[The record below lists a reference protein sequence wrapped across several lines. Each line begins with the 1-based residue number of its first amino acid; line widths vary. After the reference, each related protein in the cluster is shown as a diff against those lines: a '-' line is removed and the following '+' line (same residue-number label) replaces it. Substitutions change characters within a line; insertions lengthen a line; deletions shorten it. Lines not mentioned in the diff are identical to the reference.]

1 MILAE
6 FKPGEYSVAAFG
18 LVQWDYGQTL
28 KIKGVEVEKTPE
40 IHFSTNRKKAVIV
53 IGKIVEGEIE
63 AKIPNNLLEEGEQI
77 TAYVYVANAD
87 SGKTI
92 RTISLPVKRRP
103 RPDDYDSPGEQNL
116 LRKMLEELKGK
127 ADDLQES
134 EGYLQLLS
142 GTTPIGNRI
151 RLPEGGGSG
160 REIELRNNGTAIE
173 WRYTDS
179 NEWTE
184 LAKISDLS
192 GKDGETPDFEVRDGH
207 LIAIYKN

>member
-1 MILAE
+1 MILAK
-6 FKPGEYSVAAFG
+6 FKRNEYNVTACG

-28 KIKGVEVEKTPE
+28 RIEGVEAGETPE
-40 IHFSTNRKKAVIV
+40 IHFSVGRQDAI
-53 IGKIVEGEIE
+53 ISLGEIADGGIE
-63 AKIPNNLLEEGEQI
+63 AHIPDDLLEEGELI
-77 TAYVYVANAD
+77 TAYIYVADAD
-87 SGKTI
+87 SGKTV
-92 RTISLPVKRRP
+92 RTIQLPVKRRP
-103 RPDDYDSPGEQNL
+103 RPDGYDSPGEQNL
-116 LRKMLEELKGK
+116 LRKMMEELKSK
-127 ADDLQES
+127 ADNVQES

-160 REIELRNNGTAIE
+160 REIELRNSGTAIE

-184 LAKISDLS
+184 LVKISDLS
-192 GKDGETPDFEVRDGH
+192 GKDGESPSFEVRDGH